1 MPQQVG
7 KFDFSGIP
15 AAGQQ
20 PQGGDDAAFRRWY
33 MEQSKRHGLSPDP
46 DDPKQMYDYRAAFR
60 AGVQPD
66 ATGHWPSDF
75 KKAGHPNEIV
85 GGFNTRTGER
95 APGTPQA
102 SESELVRLGWDPATA
117 KRMSAPQEF
126 DFTGVQRQAA
136 PEHPHARAFR
146 VLTDFMTGAAKG
158 AGETAVNLGGLLHQV
173 PGVSAGVDMLYGSP
187 GLSQASFAPESPI
200 RTDLQATNTS
210 QAVGKGTERVAEFIL
225 PSARA
230 EQFATSIATH
240 LPRGARVLPHMAA
253 QGATGAAVATAQG
266 ADPMTAGITGAIAP
280 AAVRGVVGAARAIG
294 NQAEP
299 LVRAAIKPTVT
310 AMRQVAGGNRA
321 GLDQKASQLVRF
333 IIDNKVTT
341 AERAQSIFDDA
352 ERELQ
357 RLLTSRNPPTDAAM
371 RADRYLKALER
382 SASKQGLPADDVA
395 AIRNAAADL
404 LEGSMGK
411 DVVTMVSMPH
421 PTLVDQFGKPLMVQ
435 VPHTVRQLRT
445 DVPAAEVMDS
455 ARASS
460 QWQTRKQW
468 GEQKGATT
476 EAKKTVE
483 RAQRDA
489 VKVAVPEAK
498 NLLKTE
504 SQAIQSRDV
513 LDRMAFRQANR
524 EAVSFPA
531 QVTGTAEVLSGRVP
545 VMAAASNWLRNN
557 GMKAG
562 IYVDAL
568 KRAVET
574 GNAQNAAWA
583 LERLGVGLP
592 PAVAGAR

>member
-20 PQGGDDAAFRRWY
+20 PQTPA
-33 MEQSKRHGLSPDP
+33 
-46 DDPKQMYDYRAAFR
+46 
-60 AGVQPD
+60 QPSQ
-66 ATGHWPSDF
+66 P
-75 KKAGHPNEIV
+75 P
-85 GGFNTRTGER
+85 
-95 APGTPQA
+95 P
-102 SESELVRLGWDPATA
+102 
-117 KRMSAPQEF
+117 F
-126 DFTGVQRQAA
+126 DFGGIQRQAT

-158 AGETAVNLGGLLHQV
+158 AGETAVNLGGLLHKV
-173 PGVSAGVDMLYGSP
+173 PGVSAGVDAIYGSP
-187 GLSQASFAPESPI
+187 GLSQASFSPESPI
-200 RTDLQATNTS
+200 RADLQTTNTA
-210 QAVGKGTERVAEFIL
+210 QAIGKGTERVAEFIL

-333 IIDNKVTT
+333 ILDNKVTT

-382 SASKQGLPADDVA
+382 SASRQGLPADDVA

-435 VPHTVRQLRT
+435 VPHTVRQLRP
-445 DVPAAEVMDS
+445 DVPAAEAMDS

-476 EAKKTVE
+476 EAKKTVV
-483 RAQRDA
+483 RY
-489 VKVAVPEAK
+489 
-498 NLLKTE
+498 E
-504 SQAIQSRDV
+504 SESV
-513 LDRMAFRQANR
+513 
-524 EAVSFPA
+524 
-531 QVTGTAEVLSGRVP
+531 
-545 VMAAASNWLRNN
+545 
-557 GMKAG
+557 
-562 IYVDAL
+562 
-568 KRAVET
+568 
-574 GNAQNAAWA
+574 
-583 LERLGVGLP
+583 
-592 PAVAGAR
+592 